1 MVGSIRTMLRH
12 QAMHGFQ
19 AGDACFRTALVRDP
33 RQLACRVVI
42 IATIMVALPV
52 AAGPETARAAA
63 DQSQRTAAG
72 WLRLEQDQRE
82 TRQRLAPMTP
92 TEATRQQTLD
102 RQEAIRFR
110 ETLQRQ
116 DREIQSLRRQ
126 ERQTRQLGGVG
137 VPESPASQSRI
148 QGRLMQQQRELEAQ
162 RLRMRTERRGQP

>member
-1 MVGSIRTMLRH
+1 MARSIRMMLLH

-19 AGDACFRTALVRDP
+19 AGDACLCTALVQDP

-42 IATIMVALPV
+42 IATIMMALPV
-52 AAGPETARAAA
+52 SAGPETARAAG

-92 TEATRQQTLD
+92 TEAARQQSLD
-102 RQEAIRFR
+102 RQDAIRFR

-126 ERQTRQLGGVG
+126 ERQTRQMGGVG
-137 VPESPASQSRI
+137 ALESPGSQSRI
-148 QGRLMQQQRELEAQ
+148 QGRLMQQQQELEAQ